1 MKQNR
6 NKDRATAGGKNRQQK
21 GHDES
26 LSRKLSKLLR
36 HRIDENGLRDCQRK
50 DGYVPLSRVFAL
62 PQFRSAQTTL
72 EDIQSVVRDN
82 DKQRFALTS
91 DEQGWWIRANQ
102 GHSIGGLSDEA
113 LLERIVFNN
122 DGTPKTMV
130 AIHGTYYKAW
140 PAIKQSGGLSKM
152 SRTHVHLAADLP
164 GDGGT
169 ISGMRRSC
177 ELVIFVDVRSATLEG
192 GIEFFRSSN
201 GVILTRGN
209 TEDDLLPMKYFTRVT
224 DRNTGKNIW
233 ETGGAIAQV
242 SCAKRAIP
250 GIPSSLATTDPKTES
265 KNARRN
271 EPKRIAKQKRNI
283 EEEEKTPTENAGE
296 GAKIVTGNMAAATAT
311 EPKKRA
317 KNLKKR
323 LKEIEELK
331 KKEASMLNDD
341 QKKKLKT
348 EEAVT
353 KELENIEL

>member
-82 DKQRFALTS
+82 DKQRFALTM
-91 DEQGWWIRANQ
+91 DEKGWWIRANQ

-113 LLERIVFNN
+113 LLERIVFNK
-122 DGTPKTMV
+122 DGTPKTMI

-140 PAIKQSGGLSKM
+140 SAIKQSGGLSKM
-152 SRTHVHLAADLP
+152 SRTHVHLAAGLP

-209 TEDDLLPMKYFTRVT
+209 TEDGLLPMKYFTRVT
-224 DRNTGKNIW
+224 DRNTGKNVL
-233 ETGGAIAQV
+233 EAEGAVAQV
-242 SCAKRAIP
+242 GCAKRAIP
-250 GIPSSLATTDPKTES
+250 GIPSSLATTAPKTES
-265 KNARRN
+265 KNARQN
-271 EPKRIAKQKRNI
+271 EPKRTSKQKRNI
-283 EEEEKTPTENAGE
+283 ENGTKTPTGNLGE
-296 GAKIVTGNMAAATAT
+296 GAKIDTGNTAAATAT
-311 EPKKRA
+311 DPKKRA
-317 KNLKKR
+317 KKLRKTLMEIKE
-323 LKEIEELK
+323 LKE
-331 KKEASMLNDD
+331 KEASELNDD
-341 QKKKLKT
+341 QNKKILR
-348 EEAVT
+348 EECVR
-353 KELENIEL
+353 KELEKIEL